1 MTKAK
6 TDTQGMRVPFFQGIL
21 PVKGSQV
28 PADVIAGLTLA
39 AVSIP
44 QMMAYTKIAGTPVIT
59 GLYTILIPLTLFA
72 LFGSSRHLVV
82 GADSSTAP
90 ILAGGITGMAVAGS
104 AEWLAL
110 AGVLAFLS
118 AGFLIIARIIR
129 LAFLA
134 DFLSRTV
141 LVGFLTGIGVQ
152 VALGE
157 IAGMLGLAGGG
168 HGAIHQI
175 TNDLQ
180 QIEQTNVYALAIS
193 VAVLVAIVGS
203 KQISTKIPGA
213 LIAVMGTQLGKQTL
227 EDVAKVAHP
236 DTMLSWHRQLVAQ
249 KFDGATQRTSL
260 GRPRI
265 EKALEDLVRRMA
277 KEHRAWG

>member
-6 TDTQGMRVPFFQGIL
+6 TDSQGMRVPFFQGLL
-21 PVKGSQV
+21 PIKGAQV
-28 PADVIAGLTLA
+28 PADVLAGFTLA

-90 ILAGGITGMAVAGS
+90 ILAGGITGMAAAGS

-110 AGVLAFLS
+110 ASV
-118 AGFLIIARIIR
+118 

-168 HGAIHQI
+168 HGALHKI

-180 QIEQTNVYALAIS
+180 QIEQTNFYALAIS
-193 VAVLVAIVGS
+193 VAAWS
-203 KQISTKIPGA
+203 
-213 LIAVMGTQLGKQTL
+213 
-227 EDVAKVAHP
+227 
-236 DTMLSWHRQLVAQ
+236 
-249 KFDGATQRTSL
+249 RT
-260 GRPRI
+260 
-265 EKALEDLVRRMA
+265 AEDLVSQEAGSFCR
-277 KEHRAWG
+277 